1 MSSIDND
8 STSPQVHEPLYV
20 LTSPEMSAATAD
32 VEFLLQVEAVHCH
45 EVARAAQAKEEA
57 GSSANHIP
65 FPMPHELAMRSPKLP
80 NLLKHLQPLY
90 DKLGTWEVSSTNASE
105 AIAAR
110 RAIPLDLG
118 VALTQFPTNAS
129 DIECGLRLAQFQ
141 ANASEIEEDAAH
153 QAQELDK
160 WHQILAVKEH
170 ERSVWGCFDSSPF
183 PEPINIDGTSV
194 LVLSTLR
201 SEVHADDSEII
212 TTIAETGF
220 AWDVLPES
228 VVNAVPMDDFEVQ
241 ASGGFCLRSSDEPQ
255 QFESAMP
262 HEEWLCVICLD
273 EGLDD
278 AITVTCGHIFHRP
291 CISLWF
297 RKSKLCPLCR
307 CKCRSDSG
315 PALSLPPLVFDL
327 EPWPMLPAGVV
338 EQDIPTSTQERIVAA
353 RAGKS
358 LSIGRMEARRK
369 QLADRFKCQVPSAAF
384 LEESIVLTKAMIGP
398 ASVFARIAWD
408 LKEAA
413 RIHDQLDEEGS
424 QITSWPVGG
433 RWPGLAMTPFNQAAL
448 ARLTRKRNRSR
459 LEVQCRTPRGMA
471 RHILNQHYKR
481 TLFKQSQ
488 SVIAALCSDSVA
500 GAKLDARGVAANEAV
515 PCLCMASTPLHV
527 HGLDAPEASCM
538 TYALACC
545 YNCSHLDYTDL
556 GRQPRPNSTA
566 L

>member
-8 STSPQVHEPLYV
+8 STSPQVHAPLYV

-118 VALTQFPTNAS
+118 VRS
-129 DIECGLRLAQFQ
+129 WGLVPRGW
-141 ANASEIEEDAAH
+141 
-153 QAQELDK
+153 DK

-183 PEPINIDGTSV
+183 PVLQFSHSNVWGCFDSSINNDGTSV

-338 EQDIPTSTQERIVAA
+338 EQDIPTSTQERILAA

-358 LSIGRMEARRK
+358 LSSGRMEARRK
-369 QLADRFKCQVPSAAF
+369 QLSDRFKCQVPSAAF

-398 ASVFARIAWD
+398 ASVVARIAWD

-515 PCLCMASTPLHV
+515 PCLCMASKPLHL
-527 HGLDAPEASCM
+527 HGLDAAEASCM
-538 TYALACC
+538 THASACS
-545 YNCSHLDYTDL
+545 SHLDYTDL
-556 GRQPRPNSTA
+556 RRQPRPNSTA